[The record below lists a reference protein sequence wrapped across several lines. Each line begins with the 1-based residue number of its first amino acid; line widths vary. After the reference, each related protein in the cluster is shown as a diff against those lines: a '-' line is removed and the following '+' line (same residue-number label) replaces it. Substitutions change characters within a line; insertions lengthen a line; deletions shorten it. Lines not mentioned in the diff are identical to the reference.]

1 MSIDHQRMTQ
11 YKSAMCYTGYYKYKT
26 TVAPVVVCWM
36 LHVYALNIQNDKC
49 VGMNWLSAGS
59 YTVPWL
65 IMSSKLNKSE
75 G

>member
-1 MSIDHQRMTQ
+1 MLKDHQRMAQ
-11 YKSAMCYTGYYKYKT
+11 YKSAMCYTGYYKYTT

-49 VGMNWLSAGS
+49 VGMNWLSGGS
-59 YTVPWL
+59 YNVPWL
-65 IMSSKLNKSE
+65 IVSSKFNKSE